1 MPAGQKGREEKCL
14 MQVQRIMWK
23 WEENT
28 FKSSI
33 GGEAECSLHPVYENA
48 IYLGDYSGWSV
59 TLLRQMLETTGKHVL
74 FGQHNV
80 LSNFELIAERQ
91 KLGDFFSS

>member
-1 MPAGQKGREEKCL
+1 MPAGEKGREGKCL

-48 IYLGDYSGWSV
+48 IY
-59 TLLRQMLETTGKHVL
+59 
-74 FGQHNV
+74 
-80 LSNFELIAERQ
+80 
-91 KLGDFFSS
+91 